1 MTSIVAI
8 LLMAVLL
15 GACAGIPRDVVGLGA
30 EHIATAQRNGA
41 TVRKIYIATTRKKS
55 DNKLEYFSGERAQT
69 MQLGSIDV
77 SILAG
82 HKEGAIERLN
92 GRTIDPSKSFIMSEP
107 NLIEGPA
114 SFQADLNNQLA
125 SRFGQQKD
133 ILVFVHGYNTNFSAA
148 VLRVAQFVHDTKY
161 EGIPVLFSW
170 ASRGSTFDYLYDLN
184 SALQA
189 REELGRLGVIL
200 GHVNATH
207 FDVVAHSMGN
217 LVALEAMRTL
227 ELRQGGTS
235 GGRLRHVV
243 LASPDIDIDFFKTQL
258 KSVQNLQDRF
268 TVLVSND
275 DRALSL
281 SQRLAGG
288 VSRVGA
294 TDPVEL
300 AKLGLKVIDLTEI
313 EGSSSTNHTKFA
325 SSPDIVGL
333 IGQGLKNGNTLSAQS
348 SPSAIKTVVGGIVKG
363 VTIIPAS
370 IVDGA
375 QAAVISVGN

>member
-8 LLMAVLL
+8 LLMAMLL
-15 GACAGIPRDVVGLGA
+15 GACAGIPRDVIGLGA
-30 EHIATAQRNGA
+30 EHIATAQQNGA
-41 TVRKIYIATTRKKS
+41 TVRKIYIATTRQKS

-77 SILAG
+77 SIPENHQKG
-82 HKEGAIERLN
+82 NIERLK
-92 GRTIDPSKSFIMSEP
+92 GKSIDPAQSFLLGKP
-107 NLIEGPA
+107 NLIEDHGR
-114 SFQADLNNQLA
+114 FQANLNNELA
-125 SRFGQQKD
+125 SRSLGDRD

-148 VLRVAQFVHDTKY
+148 VLRVAQFVHDTGYK
-161 EGIPVLFSW
+161 GVPVLFSW

-189 REELGRLGVIL
+189 RDELGRLGLVL
-200 GHVNATH
+200 SDVNATH

-217 LVALEAMRTL
+217 LVTLEAMRTL
-227 ELRQGGTS
+227 QLRQRENS
-235 GGRLRHVV
+235 RGRLRHVV

-258 KSVQNLQDRF
+258 KSVKNLQDRF

-333 IGQGLKNGNTLSAQS
+333 IGQGLKDGNTLSAQS
-348 SPSAIKTVVGGIVKG
+348 SPSAIKTVVGGIAKG

-370 IVDGA
+370 IVNGA

>member
-1 MTSIVAI
+1 M
-8 LLMAVLL
+8 MAVLL
-15 GACAGIPRDVVGLGA
+15 GACAGVPRDVVGLGA
-30 EHIATAQRNGA
+30 EHIAVAQQNGA
-41 TVRKIYIATTRKKS
+41 DVRKIYIATTRQKS
-55 DNKLEYFSGERAQT
+55 DNKLEFFSGERAQS

-77 SILAG
+77 LIPKNHQKG
-82 HKEGAIERLN
+82 KIERLK
-92 GRTIDPSKSFIMSEP
+92 GSTIDPAKSFILSKP
-107 NLIEGPA
+107 NLIDDPA
-114 SFQADLNNQLA
+114 TFQASLNNQLA
-125 SRFGQQKD
+125 SKPSGDRD

-161 EGIPVLFSW
+161 QGVTVLFSW
-170 ASRGSTFDYLYDLN
+170 ASRGNTFDYLYDLN

-189 REELGRLGVIL
+189 RDELGRLGIVL
-200 GHVNATH
+200 NDVNARH

-217 LVALEAMRTL
+217 LVTLEAMRTL
-227 ELRQGGTS
+227 ELSYGGQS
-235 GGRLRHVV
+235 GRRLRHVV
-243 LASPDIDIDFFKTQL
+243 LASPDIDVDVFKTQL
-258 KSVQNLQDRF
+258 KSVPNIQDRF
-268 TVLVSND
+268 TVLVSKD

-313 EGSSSTNHTKFA
+313 EDSSSTNHTKFA
-325 SSPDIVGL
+325 SSPDIVQL
-333 IGQGLKNGNTLSAQS
+333 IGQGLNEGNTLSAQS
-348 SPSAIKTVVGGIVKG
+348 KPSAIKTVVGGIVKG